1 MSRIT
6 RGGVIAAAV
15 CLSLAA
21 PGASAQTRA
30 DSLALD
36 SLRAALQKYQD
47 PYVAV
52 NDGYFST
59 VGCVDITARCAGA
72 RGLPARWHGHPL
84 PEHVGRRARPRPCP
98 PTGSHLRARRR
109 QAPARRRRV
118 VHPARHRRKGAAAA
132 PPHAVRRP
140 DGRPYAVDA
149 DGPPPLGPA
158 CVALQA
164 ESAWDVQRH
173 ESEREVRRLF
183 VPLGRRGAEA
193 RARTT
198 AMTARL
204 TGS

>member
-36 SLRAALQKYQD
+36 TLRAALQKYQD

-59 VGCVDITARCAGA
+59 VGCVDIERPGA
-72 RGLPARWHGHPL
+72 PGHVAYQPGGMGIHFLNMSVVGPVPDPAHPPVL
-84 PEHVGRRARPRPCP
+84 IYEPDG
-98 PTGSHLRARRR
+98 
-109 QAPARRRRV
+109 RRV

-132 PPHAVRRP
+132 SPHAVRRP

-173 ESEREVRRLF
+173 ESEREVRRLLL
-183 VPLGRRGAEA
+183 PTRRRGAEA